1 MFTITR
7 FFVAIFLNGLYVATF
22 TYSME
27 LLNSKFRTF
36 TGVNIQAQFA
46 VGYVILG
53 FLRAVDQIEHH
64 KSNFC
69 ASHNH
74 LFKRN
79 KLKSE
84 LCLNLNYVFNILN
97 MDIKLSILL
106 VYIVIYTIHCIVS
119 ICVGNMPY
127 NHSYMKLLHKRYHQ
141 S

>member
-1 MFTITR
+1 MYMFTITR

-53 FLRAVDQIEHH
+53 FLRAVDLTEHH

-74 LFKRN
+74 LFRLIQAQSLKF
-79 KLKSE
+79 KL
-84 LCLNLNYVFNILN
+84 
-97 MDIKLSILL
+97 
-106 VYIVIYTIHCIVS
+106 
-119 ICVGNMPY
+119 
-127 NHSYMKLLHKRYHQ
+127 
-141 S
+141 

>member
-1 MFTITR
+1 MNNLLVVGKKSFGDRFGINTHLISVEQLYQILSPKTLNVTEISLEPYEVNMYMFTITR

-53 FLRAVDQIEHH
+53 FLRAVDLIEHH

-69 ASHNH
+69 ASHNQ
-74 LFKRN
+74 LFRLIQAQSLKF
-79 KLKSE
+79 KL
-84 LCLNLNYVFNILN
+84 
-97 MDIKLSILL
+97 
-106 VYIVIYTIHCIVS
+106 
-119 ICVGNMPY
+119 
-127 NHSYMKLLHKRYHQ
+127 
-141 S
+141 

>member
-1 MFTITR
+1 MYMFTITR

-53 FLRAVDQIEHH
+53 FLRAVDLIEHH

-69 ASHNH
+69 ASYNH
-74 LFKRN
+74 LWLVSDFIPRKSKKSMNRKLNFK
-79 KLKSE
+79 
-84 LCLNLNYVFNILN
+84 F
-97 MDIKLSILL
+97 
-106 VYIVIYTIHCIVS
+106 
-119 ICVGNMPY
+119 
-127 NHSYMKLLHKRYHQ
+127 
-141 S
+141 